1 MPREKL
7 RSACDARGL
16 ATHGT
21 QQQLVGRLAALLVPL
36 GPQRGYLGR
45 WWLRGFPN
53 SKVLH
58 ILESYGTGSTIEI
71 SESGHDSLET
81 LSEVALQF
89 WREENLD
96 IGDHRSD

>member
-36 GPQRGYLGR
+36 GPQQGYLGR
-45 WWLRGFPN
+45 WWLRG
-53 SKVLH
+53 
-58 ILESYGTGSTIEI
+58 TI
-71 SESGHDSLET
+71 
-81 LSEVALQF
+81 
-89 WREENLD
+89 
-96 IGDHRSD
+96 